1 MRVALRAPVV
11 VGRDHE
17 LGLIRTTLAKVAA
30 GRGQVVFL
38 TGEAGIGKSR
48 LATAA
53 TDLAYQSGMSIM
65 RGRGSAMS
73 RTIPFRCLSEAL
85 LSLQRL
91 GTTVDI
97 DELGPYRPALAR
109 LNPDWGSASDD
120 ASSSSLIVLA
130 EGVLR
135 LTELVG
141 REGGCAVVIDDL
153 QYADPDTLAVLEYV
167 IDNISHQPTLLLAT
181 MRDDDSAALEFARAT
196 SKRDSA
202 TLIELRR
209 FKHEQVSVLA
219 GACLE
224 GALPAPALDLLWA
237 GSGGLP
243 LFVEEL
249 LDEIVSDGHLVRT
262 GDVWSMGE
270 AGVPPSALVHSV
282 AGRFGRLND
291 QAREF
296 VSVAAVIG
304 LRFPLTVVREVTG
317 LDYRTLLRHLQS
329 EPVAHL
335 IGPDDHTPDWYLFTH
350 ALVADAVLTLIPE
363 DVQASLARRA
373 ADAVEKRYPGVPG
386 DWCHLCATL
395 REAAGQTAAAGAL
408 YAEAGRRA
416 LAQGAAQSAVTLLER
431 SLELVEDPVQRFEA
445 LEAQLLALTE
455 AGQVDRALAMSFDSS
470 GLDRPHRARLHTQL
484 AWAANLAGRTSDGL
498 AQVEI
503 ARALLGDAPPE
514 ECAPV
519 DVVAAHLELDRSEPG
534 SLERAEETAL
544 RAATVAER
552 VPLPV
557 VACQAW
563 QLLGALTRRRDP
575 ARATAYL
582 ERSRAFAIAHDL
594 PIWEIHALVRL
605 GLDDALRSGD
615 LGRLEQARDLAS
627 RIGAVIA
634 RYQSEVNIGLQL
646 VLRADFAAA
655 SLVVDDVSSAAK
667 RLGLQEISQFMAVLR
682 AVLAGHRGDRTT
694 LTEAW
699 SVLSEP
705 GGEQHTARLHGL
717 AATFCSLLEEDRPR
731 ARADLALALA
741 AERTTPTTYHLTGR
755 LGLSLLLRAVDG
767 DLTRAEYDSVVADP
781 AAGLRWDHHFA
792 LLASAVL
799 AGAEGDKDA
808 ALAQVQESGD
818 VGHPYP
824 MARHLGL
831 RLVAEAAVRD
841 GWGDP
846 ETWLRSAEHHFHDAG
861 IAAVAG
867 ACRAQLRLMGVRVT
881 QRRSGVDEVPDELRL
896 AGVTVREY
904 EVLRLLGVRLANN
917 EIAAQLHLSRRTVEK
932 HVSSLLTKTG
942 LTNRHALGK
951 LATEQP
957 D

>member
-1 MRVALRAPVV
+1 MALRAPVV

-17 LGLIRTTLAKVAA
+17 LELIRTTLAKVAT

-48 LATAA
+48 LASVA

-109 LNPDWGSASDD
+109 LNPDWGAPAED

-135 LTELVG
+135 LMELVG
-141 REGGCAVVIDDL
+141 RNGGCAVVIDDL

-167 IDNISHQPTLLLAT
+167 IDNIAHQPALLLAT
-181 MRDDDSAALEFARAT
+181 MRDDDSAALEFARDT

-202 TLIELRR
+202 VLVELRR
-209 FKHEQVSVLA
+209 FRQQQVSALA

-224 GALPAPALDLLWA
+224 GSLPAPALDLLWA

-249 LDEIVSDGHLVRT
+249 LDEIVSDGQLVRT
-262 GDVWSMGE
+262 GDVWSMTA

-282 AGRFGRLND
+282 AGRFGRLSD

-317 LDYRTLLRHLQS
+317 LDYRTLLRYLQS

-363 DVQASLARRA
+363 EVQADLARRA

-395 REAAGQTAAAGAL
+395 REAAGQTSEAGSL

-416 LAQGAAQSAVTLLER
+416 LAQGAAQSAVTLLDR
-431 SLELVEDPVQRFEA
+431 SLELVHEPVQRFEA

-470 GLDRPHRARLHTQL
+470 GLDRAHRARLHTQL

-498 AQVEI
+498 AQVEV
-503 ARALLGDAPPE
+503 ARALLGSGAPAE
-514 ECAPV
+514 ASAPI

-534 SLERAEETAL
+534 SLDRAESVAL

-575 ARATAYL
+575 AQATAYL

-605 GLDDALRSGD
+605 GLNDALRDGEI
-615 LGRLEQARDLAS
+615 GRLEQARDLAS

-646 VLRADFAAA
+646 VLRADHAAA
-655 SLVVDDVSSAAK
+655 SLLIDDVSSAAK
-667 RLGLQEISQFMAVLR
+667 RLGLQEIGQFMAVLR

-705 GGEQHTARLHGL
+705 GGEQHTARLYGL

-731 ARADLALALA
+731 ARADLSQALA
-741 AERTTPTTYHLTGR
+741 AERATPTTYHLTGR

-767 DLTRAEYDSVVADP
+767 DLTRAEYEETVADP

-799 AGAEGDKDA
+799 AGAAGDAEA
-808 ALAQVQESGD
+808 ARTQVVESAD
-818 VGHPYP
+818 VGMLYP

-831 RLVAEAAVRD
+831 RLVGEAAARD

-846 ETWLRSAEHHFHDAG
+846 EAWLRTAEHYFHDAG

-867 ACRAQLRLMGVRVT
+867 ACRAQLRQMGVRVT
-881 QRRSGVDEVPDELRL
+881 QRRSGTDEVPDELRL

-904 EVLRLLGVRLANN
+904 EVMRLLGARLANN
-917 EIAAQLHLSRRTVEK
+917 EIAAQLHVSPRTVEK

-942 LTNRHALGK
+942 LTNRLALGK
-951 LATEQP
+951 LATGRP

>member
-1 MRVALRAPVV
+1 MALRAPVV

-17 LGLIRTTLAKVAA
+17 LELIRTTLAEVAT
-30 GRGQVVFL
+30 GRGRVVFL

-48 LATAA
+48 LASAA
-53 TDLAYQSGMSIM
+53 TDLAYRAGMRIM

-85 LSLQRL
+85 LSLHRL
-91 GTTVDI
+91 GTEVDI

-109 LNPDWGSASDD
+109 FNPDWGPAADD

-141 REGGCAVVIDDL
+141 RDGGCAVVIDDL

-167 IDNISHQPTLLLAT
+167 IDNIAHQPTLLLAT
-181 MRDDDSAALEFARAT
+181 MRDDDNAALEFARAT
-196 SKRDSA
+196 GKRDSA
-202 TLIELRR
+202 TLVELRR
-209 FKHEQVSVLA
+209 LGPPQVAALA

-224 GALPAPALDLLWA
+224 GEIPAPALDLLWA

-262 GDVWSMGE
+262 GDGWRMGD
-270 AGVPPSALVHSV
+270 AGAPPPSALVHNV

-317 LDYRTLLRHLQS
+317 LDYRTLLRYLQS

-350 ALVADAVLTLIPE
+350 ALVADAVLTLIPG

-395 REAAGQTAAAGAL
+395 REAAGQTARASSL

-416 LAQGAAQSAVTLLER
+416 LAQGAAQSAVTLLDR
-431 SLELVEDPVQRFEA
+431 SLDLVQDPVQRFEA

-470 GLDRPHRARLHTQL
+470 GLARPHRARLHTQL

-519 DVVAAHLELDRSEPG
+519 DVVAAHLELDRAEPG
-534 SLERAEETAL
+534 SLDRAEEIAL

-615 LGRLEQARDLAS
+615 IGRLEQARDLAS

-646 VLRADFAAA
+646 VLRGDFTAAA
-655 SLVVDDVSSAAK
+655 LVVEDVSTAAK
-667 RLGLQEISQFMAVLR
+667 RLGLQEIGQFMAVLR

-699 SVLSEP
+699 SVLSEH
-705 GGEQHTARLHGL
+705 GGDQHTARLHGL

-731 ARADLALALA
+731 ARADLEQALA
-741 AERTTPTTYHLTGR
+741 AERATPTTYHLTGR

-767 DLTRAEYDSVVADP
+767 DLTRAEYDEAVADP

-792 LLASAVL
+792 LLAAAVL
-799 AGAEGDKDA
+799 AGAEGDAGTAAERVRDSADA
-808 ALAQVQESGD
+808 GAL
-818 VGHPYP
+818 YP

-831 RLVAEAAVRD
+831 RLVAEAAARD

-846 ETWLRSAEHHFHDAG
+846 ETWLRAAEHHFHDAG
-861 IAAVAG
+861 NPAVAG

-881 QRRSGVDEVPDELRL
+881 QRRTGVDEVPDELRL

-904 EVLRLLGVRLANN
+904 EVLRLLGARLANN
-917 EIAAQLHLSRRTVEK
+917 EIAARLHLSRRTVEK

-942 LTNRHALGK
+942 LTNRLALGR
-951 LATEQP
+951 LATEHS